1 MLPPSK
7 STKPL
12 GFFGLVMIN
21 VIAVD
26 SLRTLSIGAN
36 YGFSLVFFYLL
47 IAFAFFIPNILI
59 SAELATGWPS
69 MGGAYVWIR
78 EAFGEK
84 WGFFAIWLQWVYNLA
99 WFPTIF
105 TFIGATLAYLI
116 NPHLVNDKLYMLAT
130 TLGFFWIST
139 IASCTGIRT
148 ASWISTVGAIFGTL
162 LPMMVIIFLGVAW
175 IISGKPVQIDISLS
189 SFFPH
194 NLTSVDSLVLLTSVL
209 FGLMGIEISAVHAG
223 NVRNPQKNY
232 PRSLGFSGLIIF
244 LSLVMASLAITVV
257 VPQKQINIVSGL
269 MEAFELFF
277 KAFHYSWAVSLI
289 AILIIIGSFAGV
301 SAWILGPPKSLLI
314 ACEDM
319 NLKGFQFL
327 TKRDKDETPIG
338 LLLLQAVIVSMLCG
352 AFLLIPS
359 VSGTYW
365 LLSAL
370 TVQLA
375 LPYYILMFAAAIRLR
390 YKKAH
395 IERAYRIPFGNAG
408 IWVCGVLGIL
418 ACIFTMIIGFFP
430 PTQVQVGKGFQYEII
445 LISGILLLGVVPFI
459 LNYLFKL
466 CKSK

>member
-1 MLPPSK
+1 MLPNANP
-7 STKPL
+7 TKPL
-12 GFFGLVMIN
+12 GFFALVMIN

-36 YGFSLVFFYLL
+36 YGFSLVFYYLL

-59 SAELATGWPS
+59 SAELATGWPN

-116 NPHLVNDKLYMLAT
+116 DPHLVDNKVYMLVT
-130 TLGFFWIST
+130 TLGFFWFAT
-139 IASCTGIRT
+139 ILSCFGIRT

-162 LPMMVIIFLGVAW
+162 LPMGVIICFGISW
-175 IISGKPVQIDISLS
+175 MTSGKPAQIDFSLQSFLPYNLS
-189 SFFPH
+189 S
-194 NLTSVDSLVLLTSVL
+194 VESLVLLSNVL

-223 NVRNPQKNY
+223 NVKNPKKNY
-232 PRSLGFSGLIIF
+232 PRSLMFSGVIIF
-244 LSLVMASLAITVV
+244 ISLVLASLAITVV
-257 VPQKQINIVSGL
+257 VPQHQINIVSGL
-269 MEAFELFF
+269 MEAFALFF
-277 KAFHYSWAVSLI
+277 NAFHYSWAISVI
-289 AILIIIGSFAGV
+289 AILIVIGSFAGV

-319 NLKGFQFL
+319 NFKTFKFL
-327 TKRDKDETPIG
+327 TKRDRDETPIG
-338 LLLLQAVIVSMLCG
+338 LLLIQAVIVTILCS
-352 AFLLIPS
+352 AFLLVPS

-375 LPYYILMFAAAIRLR
+375 LPYYILIFAAAIRLR

-395 IERAYRIPFGNAG
+395 VERAYRIPFGNIG
-408 IWVCGVLGIL
+408 IWICGVLGIL
-418 ACIFTMIIGFFP
+418 SCIFTMIVGFFP
-430 PTQVQVGKGFQYEII
+430 PTQVQVGKGFQYEVV

-466 CKSK
+466 SKRN